1 MLDVTVDVEGLEHLS
16 DRSRKYTF
24 VSNHP
29 LGAIDGVTL
38 GMVLGRHFDGKIK
51 YLVNDLLMNLK
62 GLAPLC
68 IPINKMGKQARNF
81 PQLVAEAFSSD
92 NQIVMFPAGICSR
105 RMPDGEI
112 RDLDWNK
119 TFITKSVM
127 TQRDVVPIHFI
138 GRNSDRFYSVAEWC
152 RRLHLKFNFA
162 QLFLPDEMYG
172 VRVWKGVE
180 IDIVDFEGHL
190 AFEDRP
196 DEFHPE
202 KTGAEL
208 LLSSRDFVIA
218 SIHTPFDRDRG
229 TVEQNT
235 AMYLAVLRNPY
246 VDALGH
252 TGRAGHAYEL
262 APVLLE
268 AKRLGKAIELNNA
281 SLQNSAAASAKP
293 CRAIAEACRDLGV
306 PVTVSSDCH
315 SAFGIGCFSE
325 VERLLW
331 EIGFPEELIVNRT
344 RESFEQFLEGRR
356 RRLAAL
362 AGA

>member
-1 MLDVTVDVEGLEHLS
+1 MYRIEVDPHTHSVISLHAYSTVEECARHAAERGLRGMAVTDHCSLIMAQREHSVEAI
-16 DRSRKYTF
+16 
-24 VSNHP
+24 SN
-29 LGAIDGVTL
+29 
-38 GMVLGRHFDGKIK
+38 
-51 YLVNDLLMNLK
+51 
-62 GLAPLC
+62 
-68 IPINKMGKQARNF
+68 
-81 PQLVAEAFSSD
+81 
-92 NQIVMFPAGICSR
+92 
-105 RMPDGEI
+105 
-112 RDLDWNK
+112 
-119 TFITKSVM
+119 
-127 TQRDVVPIHFI
+127 QRV
-138 GRNSDRFYSVAEWC
+138 
-152 RRLHLKFNFA
+152 
-162 QLFLPDEMYG
+162 LPDEMYG

-180 IDIVDFEGHL
+180 IDIVDFEGRL

-246 VDALGH
+246 VDVLGH
-252 TGRAGHAYEL
+252 TGRSRHAYEL
-262 APVLLE
+262 SPVLLE
-268 AKRLGKAIELNNA
+268 AKRLGKAIELNNS
-281 SLQNSAAASAKP
+281 SLENSAAVSAKP

-315 SAFGIGCFSE
+315 SAFGIGRFSA

-331 EIGFPEELIVNRT
+331 ELGFPEELIVNRT
-344 RESFEQFLEGRR
+344 RESFEAFLEGRR